1 MAFCNKCGNYDDSHL
16 LECGIEEK
24 KYEQTEDYQPD
35 LYYYWDSPIVDLNV
49 REMEAIID
57 ALQFQMVESDSLNDF
72 DDVTNEQVGFKLS
85 QIMSKVEKARKKQ
98 PEMEW

>member
-1 MAFCNKCGNYDDSHL
+1 M
-16 LECGIEEK
+16 
-24 KYEQTEDYQPD
+24 
-35 LYYYWDSPIVDLNV
+35 IVDLNV

>member
-1 MAFCNKCGNYDDSHL
+1 M
-16 LECGIEEK
+16 
-24 KYEQTEDYQPD
+24 
-35 LYYYWDSPIVDLNV
+35 IVDLSV

-72 DDVTNEQVGFKLS
+72 DDVTNEEVGFKLS